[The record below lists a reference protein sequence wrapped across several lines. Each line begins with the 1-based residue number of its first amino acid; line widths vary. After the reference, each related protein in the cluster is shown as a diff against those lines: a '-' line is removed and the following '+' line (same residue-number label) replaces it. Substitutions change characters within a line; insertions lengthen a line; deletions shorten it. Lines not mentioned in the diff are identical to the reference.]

1 MILNKIGY
9 GYNDLTIV
17 PATKSKVKSRKDV
30 NPFDIN
36 GNLPIFASPMACVVD
51 DKNFKL
57 WENNK
62 IIPILPRNIDYDIR
76 IDFLNRSKWVA
87 FSLDEFYELFIDS
100 DDMLNTSNKLY
111 VLIDVANGHMH
122 KLGDFCRIAKEK
134 FGESLVLMCG
144 NIANPDTYTLVCEAG
159 VDYVRCSIGSGSCCT
174 TSSNTA
180 IHYPIATLI
189 DDIYEIKRE
198 REKSGDFCTKI
209 IADGGIRNFN
219 DINKALALGADYVMI
234 GGLFCTILESS
245 GHIIEGRNYIDHYSS
260 KFTKEIE
267 IIKEHTP
274 NNVSFDDKIILKGSL
289 TKNREMENI
298 VLAKKTS
305 GIEVIEVPSGDFY
318 QFYYIIDNNNLD
330 FPEILKRKIV
340 DYNNMKKECY
350 GMSTKR
356 AQKLI
361 KDTYDL
367 KTAEGISKVVDV
379 KYTMKQWAENMEA
392 YLRSAMSYCNSFN
405 LNDFIGKQKLI
416 INSPSEILGVNK

>member
-100 DDMLNTSNKLY
+100 DDMLNASNKLY

-189 DDIYEIKRE
+189 DDIHEIKRE
-198 REKSGDFCTKI
+198 REKSSDFCTKI

-245 GHIIEGRNYIDHYSS
+245 GHIIEGRNYIDQYSS

-267 IIKEHTP
+267 IIKEHAT
-274 NNVSFDDKIILKGSL
+274 NNVSFDDKIILK
-289 TKNREMENI
+289 
-298 VLAKKTS
+298 
-305 GIEVIEVPSGDFY
+305 
-318 QFYYIIDNNNLD
+318 
-330 FPEILKRKIV
+330 EIF
-340 DYNNMKKECY
+340 
-350 GMSTKR
+350 
-356 AQKLI
+356 A
-361 KDTYDL
+361 
-367 KTAEGISKVVDV
+367 
-379 KYTMKQWAENMEA
+379 
-392 YLRSAMSYCNSFN
+392 F
-405 LNDFIGKQKLI
+405 KQKGLTE
-416 INSPSEILGVNK
+416 SGEVNGI